1 MSYAVPDCV
10 SMQEL
15 MGASWNVVYPLYFD
29 AKVSINSGRRVPRT
43 SAVWWPIAT
52 QIAEACKSLGLPS
65 VLEVSHVS
73 SCSV

>member
-1 MSYAVPDCV
+1 MSHTVTDCL
-10 SMQEL
+10 STREL

-65 VLEVSHVS
+65 VLEVSHAS
-73 SCSV
+73 SCKV